1 MEWFNNPISSEITYR
16 EENGVFRR
24 FELAKIHAAGK
35 SDYWRKSHYGFI
47 RDNGHFLYDRI
58 TGDFEVSVR
67 VIGKYREVYDQGG
80 IMVRENEENWI
91 KAGIEYVDGIQN
103 VSAVVTRDYSD
114 WSVVGMKKENPPESV
129 VFKMIMKQGSFEI
142 FYSLDGYEFIMYR
155 TGFLTSNSNLL
166 VGIMCASPNS
176 EDGFEIEFVDYK
188 LRLL

>member
-1 MEWFNNPISSEITYR
+1 MEWFNNPISSEITYG
-16 EENGVFRR
+16 EENGIFRKV
-24 FELAKIHAAGK
+24 EVAKVHAAGK

-67 VIGKYREVYDQGG
+67 VIGKYREIYDQGG
-80 IMVRENEENWI
+80 FMVRENEENWI

-114 WSVVGMKKENPPESV
+114 WSVVGMKKENPPESI
-129 VFKMIMKQGSFEI
+129 VFKMTMKQGSFEI
-142 FYSLDGYEFIMYR
+142 FYSLDGAEFIMYR
-155 TGFLTSNSNLL
+155 TGFLTSNPNLQ

-176 EDGFEIEFVDYK
+176 EDGFEIEFRDYK
-188 LRLL
+188 LRIL